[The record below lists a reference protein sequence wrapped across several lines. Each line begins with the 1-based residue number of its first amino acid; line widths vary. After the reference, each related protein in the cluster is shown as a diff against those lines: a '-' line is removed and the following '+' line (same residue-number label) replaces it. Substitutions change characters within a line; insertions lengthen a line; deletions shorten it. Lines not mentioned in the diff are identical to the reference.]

1 MSKRY
6 HLTEETL
13 KSLEKNS
20 DISELSLTR
29 LKEII
34 RTEPGIPE
42 HKPEPYYAV
51 DPRDRLLIV
60 YNSSR
65 AKRPHDN
72 KAVPSLTTTDEE
84 LNKEPNFITKGETT
98 SIIDVAQL
106 SEGFTFINLN
116 LFPALYPFEQQSEP
130 SNGEANNSGS
140 FEGIHFLQWTSSYQD
155 RDWHNMPVADCAV
168 AMERVAALE
177 RMLLREEGGYVSFFK
192 NCGRLVGGSIAQG
205 HQQIGFSTVFPRE
218 ALQLA
223 NFRKEKGT
231 AYSRHILEEN
241 PADFMIED
249 FGRVVLLVPYC
260 MRRPYN
266 MMLIVKDSE
275 KQHLY
280 QLDEKEITQVA
291 AGWKMG
297 IQLMRSVLPRV
308 GRVLA
313 YNIVAHTGPGA
324 GIFFD
329 FFPYTQETGGFE
341 HLGLYVCQST
351 PRLCADYINE
361 MKREEVVIE

>member
-1 MSKRY
+1 MSERY
-6 HLTEETL
+6 HLTEKTL
-13 KSLEKNS
+13 KTLEKNS
-20 DISELSLTR
+20 NISELSFTELR
-29 LKEII
+29 EII
-34 RTEPGIPE
+34 RTEPGIPD
-42 HKPEPYYAV
+42 HKPEPFYSV
-51 DPRDRLLIV
+51 DPRDQLLIV

-72 KAVPSLTTTDEE
+72 KALPSLTTTDEE

-98 SIIDVAQL
+98 SIIDVASL

-116 LFPALYPFEQQSEP
+116 LFPALYPFERHSEMGK
-130 SNGEANNSGS
+130 NER

-155 RDWHNMPVADCAV
+155 RDWHNMPIADCTVVMA
-168 AMERVAALE
+168 RIAALE
-177 RMLLREEGGYVSFFK
+177 RMLLNEEQGYVSFFK

-218 ALQLA
+218 ALQLE
-223 NFRKEKGT
+223 NFRQERGMP
-231 AYSRHILEEN
+231 YSAHILEEN
-241 PADFMIED
+241 PQEFLIED

-297 IQLMRSVLPRV
+297 IQLMRSILPRI
-308 GRVLA
+308 GRALA

-351 PRLCADYINE
+351 PLLCADSINE
-361 MKREEVVIE
+361 MKQEEVVIE